1 VRGGDGTGGTGKGRS
16 GLFERAKG
24 QMARGTRGDGAGQR
38 PGPRLGIELLWLAGY
53 AAAVLLGRAA
63 RWDGLPFTLVWPA
76 AGVGALA
83 WAAVGRR
90 GGSPIRFGAAL
101 VLVTVALNLLTGVPA
116 AMALVFGA
124 ANLVQPVVFC
134 RVLGDRAGR
143 APRAEDLLVTARASL
158 AGALASASLIVPGA
172 VLLQHGPAGLSLV
185 HWVVRNGAS
194 MFVLASLVAA
204 GTAGARPE
212 LRVPLRERVAVDV
225 AVLVSCLPVALVAQ
239 PAAWLPG
246 PLLVW
251 SALRRPTRVVAGQVA
266 LVGASFVVL
275 TWLGIGPFGA
285 LAPLAKMLFAQA
297 YVVVVVFVALALAL
311 VRDARALL
319 LEEVAEREQ
328 HFRLLAEHSG
338 DAIGRVAR
346 DGTVLWTSPQTEA
359 VFGWS
364 AAQLAERDR
373 QDVIDP
379 RDLPAVVAATD
390 RVFSGTVDV
399 ETIRFRVR
407 RPEGTSVRWVES
419 RLRPVHRGGAVVEMV
434 TSARDVTSGVRREEL
449 LAAAYEDVDRA
460 RELLHGSVDAMRE
473 VFLVLA
479 VAPAGPSTA
488 PGTRVLLANAA
499 AVERFAVDDPVG
511 HDLADLLPTA
521 REEVADRVRR
531 AAAGAGPQALRLD
544 HERPDGTWAGTEE
557 LMVTSVGQDRLIAVL
572 RDVTGDEARLRQV
585 SEDHELAVHAA
596 THDALT
602 GLPNRAALRQRLSAA
617 LAACPAEEQVGV
629 VFIDLD
635 GFKEVNDRWGHAAGD
650 VVLRAVGNRLS
661 ALVRPADTASR
672 LAGDEFVLVLR
683 HLPAQWDA
691 DQLLAS
697 VQSRLGQ
704 PVEVTWADERTE
716 QTRRVL
722 VRPAAS
728 MGVVTAGAGAD
739 LDVEALLAAAD
750 SRMYEDKRRRA
761 GAGGV
766 HVSDELSE
774 SLVMLSGLSD
784 GASEPAPGGPTAVV
798 PAPRGTLG
806 VEGDRLTGLPDR
818 AAVVAAARAALAR
831 GEAAVALLLC
841 DVDAFHQVNATYG
854 GDVGDRVLARIA
866 ERMVRTASA
875 VVAGSQEAASAVVG
889 RVGPD
894 EFCVLLELR
903 LPAARLVDEIV
914 SDVASEVLAAFV
926 QPLEVDG
933 LEVRVAL
940 TVGSSVLA
948 DHGAPVRAE
957 ELFDQAHVAMRSAV
971 RDGSRSARFDV
982 AMHERARRR
991 LTDEHLLRLAV
1002 EGDSRGGQLVN
1013 HYQPLVQ
1020 PRTGAVVGVEALVR
1034 WQHPERGLV
1043 WPGEFVPL
1051 AEETGLVVGLTW
1063 QVLEGAAAQAAR
1075 WRDTLGTAAP
1085 AVGLNVS
1092 GRCLVG
1098 GELVLRLEETMA
1110 RHRLDPTALVVE
1122 VTETVATRPAALDTL
1137 AQVADLG
1144 LQIAVDDFGTGH
1156 SSLARLARFPVHFLK
1171 IDRQF
1176 VVNADRDPRD
1186 RVVLRAVAELAHA
1199 LGLLT
1204 VAEGIET
1211 AAQLAVVQ
1219 DAGCDLLQGFL
1230 LGRPAPA
1237 EAVTPLLGADVGTIT
1252 VP

>member
-1 VRGGDGTGGTGKGRS
+1 MTRGT
-16 GLFERAKG
+16 
-24 QMARGTRGDGAGQR
+24 RGTRGDGPGRR
-38 PGPRLGIELLWLAGY
+38 PGPRLRPQLGPELGVELLWLAAY
-53 AAAVLLGRAA
+53 AAAVLLGRAT

-83 WAAVGRR
+83 WAAVSRHGR
-90 GGSPIRFGAAL
+90 SAARFGAGL

-124 ANLVQPVVFC
+124 ANLVQPLVFC
-134 RVLGDRAGR
+134 RVLGERGTAR
-143 APRAEDLLVTARASL
+143 PVRAEDLLVIARASL
-158 AGALASASLIVPGA
+158 AGALASAALMVPGA
-172 VLLQHGPAGLSLV
+172 VLLQHGSAGLSLL

-194 MFVLASLVAA
+194 MFVLVALA
-204 GTAGARPE
+204 AAVTTGARPE

-225 AVLVSCLPVALVAQ
+225 AVLISCLPVALVAQ

-364 AAQLAERDR
+364 AAELGEADR

-379 RDLPAVVAATD
+379 RDLPAVVAATE

-407 RPEGTSVRWVES
+407 QPEGTSVRWVES
-419 RLRPVHRGGAVVEMV
+419 RLRPVRRGGAVVEMV

-479 VAPAGPSTA
+479 VVPGPAPS

-499 AVERFAVDDPVG
+499 AVERFAVGDPVG

-521 REEVADRVRR
+521 RDEVADRVRR
-531 AAAGAGPQALRLD
+531 AAAGAGAQALRLD
-544 HERPDGTWAGTEE
+544 HERADGTWAGTEE

-585 SEDHELAVHAA
+585 SEDHELALHAA

-602 GLPNRAALRQRLSAA
+602 GLPNRSALRQRLAAA
-617 LAACPAEEQVGV
+617 LAACPPEEQVGV

-761 GAGGV
+761 GAAGQT
-766 HVSDELSE
+766 VSDGLSE
-774 SLVMLSGLSD
+774 RVRDGLPER
-784 GASEPAPGGPTAVV
+784 ALEPLPGHPLALV
-798 PAPRGTLG
+798 PAPRVTLD
-806 VEGDRLTGLPDR
+806 VEGDRLTGLPER

-831 GEAAVALLLC
+831 GDVAVALLLC

-854 GDVGDRVLARIA
+854 GEVGDRVLARIA

-875 VVAGSQEAASAVVG
+875 AVSACQEATSAVVG

-894 EFCVLLELR
+894 EFCVLLELP
-903 LPAARLVDEIV
+903 LPNARPADEIV
-914 SDVASEVLAAFV
+914 SDVASEVLGAFT

-940 TVGSSVLA
+940 TVGSSLLGDHRTGGRGA
-948 DHGAPVRAE
+948 D
-957 ELFDQAHVAMRSAV
+957 ELFDRAHVAMRSAV
-971 RDGSRSARFDV
+971 RDGSPSARFDV
-982 AMHERARRR
+982 GMHERARRR

-1063 QVLEGAAAQAAR
+1063 QVLEAAAAQAAR
-1075 WRDTLGTAAP
+1075 WRDAFGAHAP

-1092 GRCLVG
+1092 GRCL
-1098 GELVLRLEETMA
+1098 
-1110 RHRLDPTALVVE
+1110 
-1122 VTETVATRPAALDTL
+1122 
-1137 AQVADLG
+1137 
-1144 LQIAVDDFGTGH
+1144 
-1156 SSLARLARFPVHFLK
+1156 
-1171 IDRQF
+1171 
-1176 VVNADRDPRD
+1176 
-1186 RVVLRAVAELAHA
+1186 
-1199 LGLLT
+1199 
-1204 VAEGIET
+1204 
-1211 AAQLAVVQ
+1211 
-1219 DAGCDLLQGFL
+1219 
-1230 LGRPAPA
+1230 
-1237 EAVTPLLGADVGTIT
+1237 
-1252 VP
+1252 